1 VRRCNLGLTPLHFA
15 HAAAVVVLA
24 GSFALAGTSPIP
36 GDPPGSPVPA
46 PQCPLRCADRVG
58 RCRLLCHGG
67 ARPSD
72 DRRAT
77 ACRSTYEHDLLGG
90 IARLRRVEYS
100 LRATSVDIL
109 IGFNSSIM
117 SIKAVAGA
125 NAGMILFD
133 WIQERINPPGR
144 TTPR

>member
-1 VRRCNLGLTPLHFA
+1 MRIGWAVAVFFA
-15 HAAAVVVLA
+15 MAVLDH
-24 GSFALAGTSPIP
+24 LMT
-36 GDPPGSPVPA
+36 
-46 PQCPLRCADRVG
+46 
-58 RCRLLCHGG
+58 
-67 ARPSD
+67 
-72 DRRAT
+72 AT
-77 ACRSTYEHDLLGG
+77 ACRSTYEHDLLVG

-109 IGFNSSIM
+109 IGFHSSIT